1 MSALNRM
8 NGTRTPEVSPL
19 AALLALLALLALAV
33 AVAPLD
39 PGGRTGFGPARALA
53 QDQPAG
59 SAAPTPAAPG
69 DTTVA
74 PVAPLSEAEIKAKEE
89 ELERVRRDL
98 EEKRREASEIA
109 GQEQDAAGE
118 VEKINEELTVNQ
130 QLLTKLGQRKAEL
143 LEEMAAAQQDL
154 NRAQVSLGAA
164 GQILGSRL
172 RSIYKFGRGQAME
185 VVLTAKTFADLAKR
199 IYYLSV
205 VADQDRELMDRFE
218 ETVET
223 KQVLVEHIDGKRLRL
238 EETETEV
245 AEETRN
251 LAERKEERDALV
263 ERLKSRRSYYES
275 LARDLQEASRNL
287 EDVLGRLEEGREEA
301 GGAETGGTVA
311 RRMGRLSWPCEG
323 EVISDFGVEQH
334 PKFGTIIKNNG
345 IDIKASAG
353 TRVRAV
359 AAGNVSFAGPMSGF
373 GNCVILDHG
382 GGYYTLY
389 GRLEAV
395 AVTAGV
401 DIGEGEA
408 IGLVGETSAPEGAV
422 LHFEIREGKR
432 ALDPRLWLLR

>member
-1 MSALNRM
+1 LKRFVWAWAVV
-8 NGTRTPEVSPL
+8 TL
-19 AALLALLALLALAV
+19 AALAAPAMLAPVLAEDNGVGSAPPGGASEAV
-33 AVAPLD
+33 ASD
-39 PGGRTGFGPARALA
+39 
-53 QDQPAG
+53 
-59 SAAPTPAAPG
+59 
-69 DTTVA
+69 DTTQA
-74 PVAPLSEAEIKAKEE
+74 PRSEAEIKAKEE
-89 ELERVRRDL
+89 ELQRIRRDL

-118 VEKINEELTVNQ
+118 VEKINEELTLNHE
-130 QLLTKLGQRKAEL
+130 LLNKLGQRKAAL
-143 LEEMAAAQQDL
+143 LEEMAVAQQDL
-154 NRAQVSLGAA
+154 VRTQASLGAA
-164 GQILGSRL
+164 GDVLGSRL
-172 RSIYKFGRGQAME
+172 RGIYKFGRGQAME
-185 VVLTAKTFADLAKR
+185 VVLTSKTFADLAKR

-205 VADQDRELMDRFE
+205 VADQDRELMDQFE
-218 ETVET
+218 ESVET
-223 KQVLVEHIDGKRLRL
+223 KRVLVEHIDGKRLRL
-238 EETETEV
+238 EQTETEV
-245 AEETRN
+245 AEESRN

-287 EDVLGRLEEGREEA
+287 EDVLGRLEEGREES
-301 GGAETGGTVA
+301 GGAGQGGGGA
-311 RRMGRLSWPCEG
+311 MAQRMGRLVWPCEG

-345 IDIKASAG
+345 IDIKAGVG

-359 AAGNVSFAGPMSGF
+359 AQGNVSFAGPMSGF

-389 GRLEAV
+389 GRLETV
-395 AVTAGV
+395 AVTVGV
-401 DIGEGEA
+401 DVGEGEA